1 MSVRLLTY
9 RANINQLLDAASSMH
24 LLAELYDFSLHD
36 LKYLRKL
43 AVSAN
48 LNQLLCQVVT
58 EGITHQFCHVRKGLF
73 YHGLKERL
81 VRQNYILQ
89 ISTTTLVLGQ
99 NK

>member
-9 RANINQLLDAASSMH
+9 RADINQLLYAASSVH
-24 LLAELYDFSLHD
+24 LLAKLYDFSFHD
-36 LKYLRKL
+36 LEYLRKL
-43 AVSAN
+43 AISAN
-48 LNQLLCQVVT
+48 LYQLLCQVVT
-58 EGITHQFCHVRKGLF
+58 EGITHQFGHMREGLF